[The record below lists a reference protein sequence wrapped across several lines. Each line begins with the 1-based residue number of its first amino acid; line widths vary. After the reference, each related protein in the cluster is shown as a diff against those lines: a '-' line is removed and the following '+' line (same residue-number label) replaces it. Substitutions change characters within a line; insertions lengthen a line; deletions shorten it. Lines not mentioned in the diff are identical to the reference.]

1 MSQSQPQKSEAAAV
15 YVDPSTLTPWNQ
27 NPRNNEAAIDEV
39 AKSIQRFGFASPIVA
54 RTADGRVIAG
64 HTRLAAALRLGL
76 EDVPV
81 RFLDIDEQLASA
93 LALADN
99 KIGEIATWDDETLGR
114 VLAELE
120 QDGMDLGGLG
130 WDEDELDRILEA
142 ANPPQP
148 EPSTEDE
155 VDWNTM
161 PEDVPAITQPGDVVE
176 LGRHVL
182 HCGDCIEVMRGMPE
196 NSVDAIVCDPPYG
209 LGFMG
214 AKWDVSAPGEEWARE
229 CLRVLKPGGHL
240 IAFAATRTVHRL
252 TVAVEDAGFEIRDQ
266 IGWVQWQGFPKS
278 LDASKA
284 IDALHGA
291 EREVV
296 GDKWAH
302 KYPNG
307 PGGNSFTVGSGPDG
321 TRTESPLTAPAT
333 PDAKRFEGYG
343 TALKPA
349 FEPAVLARKPLSGT
363 VAANCLEWGTG
374 GLNIDG
380 CRYAY
385 GDPAWPGP
393 CDGTPVTM
401 HGESGRSIGTS
412 YDLGARRP
420 MQTHGQTL
428 GRWPANIYACPK
440 PSRSEREQG
449 CEELPGRTGA
459 EAVERKEGTAGLDN
473 PRAGAGRTASEVK
486 TYHPPVKPIRL
497 MRWLVRRVRPPA
509 LDGVPPVV
517 LETFGG
523 SGTTMGAAELEGV
536 RCIGIE
542 MEPSYCD
549 IIRARLTDA
558 IGGEDGT
565 TD

>member
-99 KIGEIATWDDETLGR
+99 KIGEIATWDDETLGQ

-148 EPSTEDE
+148 EPMTEDE
-155 VDWNTM
+155 VDWDSM
-161 PEDVPAITQPGDVVE
+161 PEDVPAITQAGDVIE

-182 HCGDCIEVMRGMPE
+182 HCGDAIETMRGMPE
-196 NSVDAIVCDPPYG
+196 NSVDAIVTDPPYG
-209 LGFMG
+209 IGFMS
-214 AKWDVSAPGEEWARE
+214 KNWDVAVPGEDWARE

-291 EREVV
+291 ERKVV
-296 GDKWAH
+296 GRGESWNRPDSKAGDSARM
-302 KYPNG
+302 NAS
-307 PGGNSFTVGSGPDG
+307 PGSYD
-321 TRTESPLTAPAT
+321 LTAPAT
-333 PDAKRFEGYG
+333 PDAQRFEGYG

-393 CDGTPVTM
+393 GHDQISIGAGRIGYGSDCDGSNPGSV
-401 HGESGRSIGTS
+401 S
-412 YDLGARRP
+412 D
-420 MQTHGQTL
+420 L

-486 TYHPPVKPIRL
+486 NYHPTVKPIQL
-497 MRWLVRRVRPPA
+497 MRWLVRLVSPPA

-523 SGTTMGAAELEGV
+523 SGTTMVAAELEGV

-558 IGGEDGT
+558 IGGKDGT

>member
-1 MSQSQPQKSEAAAV
+1 MTEAAAV
-15 YVDPSTLTPWNQ
+15 YVDPNTLTPWDK
-27 NPRNNEAAIDEV
+27 NPRNNAEAIKQV
-39 AKSIQRFGFASPIVA
+39 AKSIKRFGFASPIVA
-54 RTADGRVIAG
+54 RQADGRIIAG
-64 HTRLAAALRLGL
+64 HTRHAAALKLGL

-81 RFLDIDEQLASA
+81 RFLDIDEQKASA

-99 KIGEIATWDDETLGR
+99 KIGEIATWNDDTLGEI
-114 VLAELE
+114 LAELE
-120 QDGMDLGGLG
+120 QDGFDLDGLG
-130 WDEDELDRILEA
+130 WSDDELNGLLDSMRPEEPEAEADDR
-142 ANPPQP
+142 
-148 EPSTEDE
+148 DF
-155 VDWNTM
+155 DRM
-161 PEDVPAITQPGDVVE
+161 PEDVPAITQAGDVIE
-176 LGRHVL
+176 MGRHVL
-182 HCGDCIEVMRGMPE
+182 HCADCVEVMRGMEE
-196 NSVDAIVCDPPYG
+196 NSIDAIVCDPPYG

-214 AKWDVSAPGEEWARE
+214 KGWDVAVPGEDWARE

-252 TVAVEDAGFEIRDQ
+252 TVAIEDAKFEIRDQ
-266 IGWVQWQGFPKS
+266 IGWLQWQGFPKS
-278 LDASKA
+278 LDCSKA

-291 EREVV
+291 ERKVV
-296 GDKWAH
+296 GKR
-302 KYPNG
+302 KQTVPNG
-307 PGGNSFTVGSGPDG
+307 KHSARTMKVNWTEGGREGRYKQEGREFDI
-321 TRTESPLTAPAT
+321 TAPAT

-380 CRYAY
+380 CRMAY

-393 CDGTPVTM
+393 QG
-401 HGESGRSIGTS
+401 H
-412 YDLGARRP
+412 DLSA
-420 MQTHGQTL
+420 MQRQTTKPAIAYL
-428 GRWPANIYACPK
+428 ANQKGHTQATFNDFGRWPANIYACPK
-440 PSRSEREQG
+440 PSRAERERG
-449 CEELPGRTGA
+449 CDHLPGRSGA
-459 EAVERKEGTAGLDN
+459 DAVERKEGTAGLDN
-473 PRAGAGRTASEVK
+473 PRAGAGRTADEVK
-486 TYHPPVKPIRL
+486 NYHPTVKPVQL
-497 MRWLVRRVRPPA
+497 MRWLVRLVSPPA

-523 SGTTMGAAELEGV
+523 SGTTMVAAELEGV

-558 IGGEDGT
+558 IGGQDGT

>member
-39 AKSIQRFGFASPIVA
+39 AKSIERFGFASPIVA
-54 RTADGRVIAG
+54 RTSDGRVIAG

-99 KIGEIATWDDETLGR
+99 KIGEIATWDDETLGQ

-148 EPSTEDE
+148 EPMTEDE
-155 VDWNTM
+155 VDWDSM
-161 PEDVPAITQPGDVVE
+161 PEEVPAITQAGDVIE

-182 HCGDCIEVMRGMPE
+182 HCGDCVETMRGMPE
-196 NSVDAIVCDPPYG
+196 NSVDAIVTDPPYG
-209 LGFMG
+209 IGFMG
-214 AKWDVSAPGEEWARE
+214 KGWDVAVPGEDWARE

-278 LDASKA
+278 LSIPAQLEGSDAQ
-284 IDALHGA
+284 
-291 EREVV
+291 
-296 GDKWAH
+296 
-302 KYPNG
+302 
-307 PGGNSFTVGSGPDG
+307 
-321 TRTESPLTAPAT
+321 
-333 PDAKRFEGYG
+333 RFEGYG

-374 GLNIDG
+374 GLNIDE

-393 CDGTPVTM
+393 QENGDTARPFYGHRGLP
-401 HGESGRSIGTS
+401 GDQRSAAAAGMF
-412 YDLGARRP
+412 GPAARP
-420 MQTHGQTL
+420 GVYGGSPL

-486 TYHPPVKPIRL
+486 NYHPTVKPSRL
-497 MRWLVRRVRPPA
+497 MRWLVRLVSPPA

-523 SGTTMGAAELEGV
+523 SGTTMVAAELEGV

>member
-99 KIGEIATWDDETLGR
+99 KIGEIATWDDETLGQ

-148 EPSTEDE
+148 EPMTEDE
-155 VDWNTM
+155 VDWDSM
-161 PEDVPAITQPGDVVE
+161 PEDVPAITQAGDVIE

-182 HCGDCIEVMRGMPE
+182 HCGDCIETMRGMPE
-196 NSVDAIVCDPPYG
+196 NSIDAIVTDPPYG
-209 LGFMG
+209 IGFMS
-214 AKWDVSAPGEEWARE
+214 KNWDVAVPGEDWARE

-266 IGWVQWQGFPKS
+266 IAHIQYQGFPKS
-278 LDASKA
+278 LSVPAQLEGSDAQ
-284 IDALHGA
+284 
-291 EREVV
+291 
-296 GDKWAH
+296 
-302 KYPNG
+302 
-307 PGGNSFTVGSGPDG
+307 
-321 TRTESPLTAPAT
+321 
-333 PDAKRFEGYG
+333 RFEGYG

-393 CDGTPVTM
+393 GDRPPAVPQRDNLRYSMGDGAGRN
-401 HGESGRSIGTS
+401 GERL
-412 YDLGARRP
+412 DVP
-420 MQTHGQTL
+420 EL

-486 TYHPPVKPIRL
+486 NYHPTVKPIRL
-497 MRWLVRRVRPPA
+497 MRWLVRLVSPPA

-523 SGTTMGAAELEGV
+523 SGTTIVAAELEGV

>member
-1 MSQSQPQKSEAAAV
+1 MKEAAAV
-15 YVDPSTLTPWNQ
+15 YVDPGTLTPWEQ
-27 NPRNNEAAIDEV
+27 NPRDNEEAIEQV
-39 AKSIQRFGFASPIVA
+39 ARSIERFGFASPIIA
-54 RTADGRVIAG
+54 RQADGRVIAG
-64 HTRLAAALRLGL
+64 HTRLSAALRLGL
-76 EDVPV
+76 KDVPV
-81 RFLDIDEQLASA
+81 RFLDLDDQMASA

-99 KIGEIATWDDETLGR
+99 RLGEIATWTDDT
-114 VLAELE
+114 LAEVLSALE
-120 QDGMDLGGLG
+120 EDGVDLDGLG
-130 WDEDELDRILEA
+130 WTGDELDRLLDSMKPEEPEA
-142 ANPPQP
+142 
-148 EPSTEDE
+148 EEDE
-155 VDWNTM
+155 RDFDTL
-161 PEDVPAITQPGDVVE
+161 PEDVPAITQPGDVIE

-196 NSVDAIVCDPPYG
+196 NSIDAIVCDPPYG
-209 LGFMG
+209 LGFMNS
-214 AKWDVSAPGEEWARE
+214 KWDVAVPGEDWARE
-229 CLRVLKPGGHL
+229 CLRVLKPGGAL
-240 IAFAATRTVHRL
+240 IAFAATRTIHRL

-296 GDKWAH
+296 GRGESWNRPDSKAGDSARM
-302 KYPNG
+302 NAS
-307 PGGNSFTVGSGPDG
+307 PGSYD
-321 TRTESPLTAPAT
+321 LTAPAT

-374 GLNIDG
+374 CLSIDK

-393 CDGTPVTM
+393 GEKPEPMTVSPRGMFQGLAGKVGKSYECTPS
-401 HGESGRSIGTS
+401 EI
-412 YDLGARRP
+412 
-420 MQTHGQTL
+420 

-449 CEELPGRTGA
+449 CEELPGRRREDVTG
-459 EAVERKEGTAGLDN
+459 RKAGS
-473 PRAGAGRTASEVK
+473 AGQNHARSGMTRTGDIGNH
-486 TYHPPVKPIRL
+486 HPTVKPSRL
-497 MRWLVRRVRPPA
+497 MRWLVRLVSPPA
-509 LDGVPPVV
+509 LDGLPPVV
-517 LETFGG
+517 LETFAG
-523 SGTTMGAAELEGV
+523 SGTTMVAAELEGV

-558 IGGEDGT
+558 IGGEDGQ

>member
-1 MSQSQPQKSEAAAV
+1 MEKEAAAV
-15 YVDPSTLTPWNQ
+15 YVDPSSLTPWNK
-27 NPRNNEAAIDEV
+27 NPRHNEAAIDEV
-39 AKSIQRFGFASPIVA
+39 AKSIERFGFASPIVA

-99 KIGEIATWDDETLGR
+99 KIGEIATWDDETLGQ

-148 EPSTEDE
+148 EPMTEDE
-155 VDWNTM
+155 VDWDSM
-161 PEDVPAITQPGDVVE
+161 PEEVPAITQAGDVIE

-182 HCGDCIEVMRGMPE
+182 HCGDCIETMRGMPE
-196 NSVDAIVCDPPYG
+196 NSVDAIVTDPPYG
-209 LGFMG
+209 IGFMG
-214 AKWDVSAPGEEWARE
+214 KGWDVAVPGEDWARE

-240 IAFAATRTVHRL
+240 IAFAATRTIHRL
-252 TVAVEDAGFEIRDQ
+252 TVALEEAQFEIRDQ
-266 IGWVQWQGFPKS
+266 IAHIQFQGFPKS

-296 GDKWAH
+296 G
-302 KYPNG
+302 PN
-307 PGGNSFTVGSGPDG
+307 PTYRADQVSAPSWSLQRNPD
-321 TRTESPLTAPAT
+321 LTAPAT
-333 PDAKRFEGYG
+333 PDAQRFEGYG

-363 VAANCLEWGTG
+363 VAANCLKWGTG

-393 CDGTPVTM
+393 QEGDGGWGGGGSKLHEGGLSKVG
-401 HGESGRSIGTS
+401 GE
-412 YDLGARRP
+412 ARP
-420 MQTHGQTL
+420 AL

-449 CEELPGRTGA
+449 CEELPSRTGA

-486 TYHPPVKPIRL
+486 NYHPTVKPSRL
-497 MRWLVRRVRPPA
+497 MRWLVRLVSPPA

-517 LETFGG
+517 LETFAG
-523 SGTTMGAAELEGV
+523 SGTTMVAAELEGV

-558 IGGEDGT
+558 IGGED
-565 TD
+565 D

>member
-1 MSQSQPQKSEAAAV
+1 MKKEAAAV
-15 YVDPSTLTPWNQ
+15 YVDPSSLTPWNQ
-27 NPRNNEAAIDEV
+27 NPRHNEAAIDEV
-39 AKSIQRFGFASPIVA
+39 AKSIERFGFASPIVA

-76 EDVPV
+76 DDVPV

-99 KIGEIATWDDETLGR
+99 KIGEIATWDDETLGQ

-148 EPSTEDE
+148 EPMTEDE
-155 VDWNTM
+155 VDWDSM
-161 PEDVPAITQPGDVVE
+161 PEEVPAITQAGDVIE

-182 HCGDCIEVMRGMPE
+182 HCGDCVETMRGMEE
-196 NSVDAIVCDPPYG
+196 NSVDAIVTDPPYG
-209 LGFMG
+209 IGFMS
-214 AKWDVSAPGEEWARE
+214 KNWDVAVPGEDWARE

-240 IAFAATRTVHRL
+240 IAFAATRTIHRL

-296 GDKWAH
+296 GRGESWNRPDSKAGDSARM
-302 KYPNG
+302 NTS
-307 PGGNSFTVGSGPDG
+307 PGSYD
-321 TRTESPLTAPAT
+321 LTAPAT
-333 PDAKRFEGYG
+333 PDAQRFEGYG

-374 GLNIDG
+374 VLNIDG

-393 CDGTPVTM
+393 GQRWEDGDPNATPSADGSTW
-401 HGESGRSIGTS
+401 G
-412 YDLGARRP
+412 GALNARVS
-420 MQTHGQTL
+420 QSSDL

-449 CEELPGRTGA
+449 CESLSSKSATSPAGPGGW
-459 EAVERKEGTAGLDN
+459 KEK
-473 PRAGAGRTASEVK
+473 EVK
-486 TYHPPVKPIRL
+486 NYHPTVKPSRL
-497 MRWLVRRVRPPA
+497 MRWLVRLVSPPA

-523 SGTTMGAAELEGV
+523 SGTTMVAAELEGV